1 MLTTPAPH
9 IRRMNHPG
17 CEPARSLEHAPFSH
31 LGRVLPCGQHH
42 HPGADP
48 RRRRRTKSLAV
59 FAAGALVLAGFA
71 VVEQKSGPT
80 KPLPPPV
87 VRRSQR
93 LGAVA
98 WPGSGES
105 AADIS
110 GVGLVPG
117 PGAKRRVPIA
127 SVAKV
132 MTAYVI
138 LGDHPLA
145 VGASGPLI
153 TVRPEEAAAYASE
166 ARDGDSLVRVTGGEL
181 ITERQALE
189 ALLLPSADNMA
200 WILARWDARSQGA
213 FVARM
218 NTTARHL
225 GMTATTYTDPSG
237 LDASTTSTADDQAR
251 LGRAAMRVPA
261 LVAIAGMRTA
271 DIPVAGGVRNYNTLL
286 GQDGISGLKTGST
299 GAAGGCILLAAWHQ
313 AGARKALVIAAT
325 LGQPGSM
332 QTMLGNA
339 LQAGHALVL
348 SLDDAVSGQ
357 RHGSRGPADRRR
369 SGWPPPERPGRGQ
382 GRLGRAQPGRVRLH
396 QTVTGT
402 QNARSSRPA
411 VPRTARPA
419 GQRRVPGQSVPL

>member
-1 MLTTPAPH
+1 MH
-9 IRRMNHPG
+9 NPG
-17 CEPARSLEHAPFSH
+17 NQPARWLEHAPSSD
-31 LGRVLPCGQHH
+31 LGRVLPRGHGHH
-42 HPGADP
+42 RPSADP
-48 RRRRRTKSLAV
+48 RRSYRTKILAV
-59 FAAGALVLAGFA
+59 LAAGAFALGCFA
-71 VVEQKSGPT
+71 VVQLMTGPA
-80 KPLPPPV
+80 KPLAAPV

-98 WPGSGES
+98 WPANGES

-117 PGAKRRVPIA
+117 LGAKRPVPIA

-138 LGDHPLA
+138 LRDHPLA

-153 TVRPEEAAAYASE
+153 TVSPEEAAAYASQVRE
-166 ARDGDSLVRVTGGEL
+166 GDSLVPVAGGEI

-200 WILARWDARSQGA
+200 WILARWDAGSQRV

-218 NTTARHL
+218 NATARHL

-237 LDASTTSTADDQAR
+237 LDGSTISTADDQAR

-261 LVAIAGMRTA
+261 LAAVAAMRTA
-271 DIPVAGGVRNYNTLL
+271 DIPVAGVVRNYNTLL

-299 GAAGGCILLAAWHQ
+299 SAAGGCVLLAAWHRV
-313 AGARKALVIAAT
+313 GARKTLVIAAT

-332 QTMLGNA
+332 QTMLPNA

-348 SLDDAVSGQ
+348 SLDDAL
-357 RHGSRGPADRRR
+357 SRQQGGHPRRDR
-369 SGWPPPERPGRGQ
+369 
-382 GRLGRAQPGRVRLH
+382 
-396 QTVTGT
+396 
-402 QNARSSRPA
+402 
-411 VPRTARPA
+411 
-419 GQRRVPGQSVPL
+419 